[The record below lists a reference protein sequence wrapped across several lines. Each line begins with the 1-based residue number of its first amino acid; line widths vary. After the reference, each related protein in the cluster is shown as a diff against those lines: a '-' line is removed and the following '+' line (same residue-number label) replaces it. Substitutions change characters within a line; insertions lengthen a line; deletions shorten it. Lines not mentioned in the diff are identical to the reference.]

1 MNSPLKRLHKILGI
15 ARAEIKFG
23 LRRGFPV
30 LGMIFVSGLSSI
42 VVYYSIYSGAN
53 SVYGDVTHVS
63 ALGRGWTAFV
73 ALASVVLPLVTII
86 SIPSD
91 RDFKVFSWLF
101 SQPIDGAIYVLG
113 KVLGML
119 AVVLGSWAAM
129 TILHM
134 IIYWIWIGSFAPG
147 NDLLL
152 MLVGGVPL
160 VVWSTCLGVLAGG
173 WLRSRREAIVTGVL
187 LGLANMLWLNL
198 LLPSLIEKLVPVPP
212 LPAGTFV
219 TGSGFLLYS
228 VINYPLLLIGMLPE
242 FYPQPSAL
250 EFALVYGVTYLILIL
265 GAFMTVLRFS
275 VRDTE

>member
-1 MNSPLKRLHKILGI
+1 MNSSLKRLHQILGI
-15 ARAEIKFG
+15 ARMEIKFG

-30 LGMIFVSGLSSI
+30 LGMILVSGLSSI

-53 SVYGDVTHVS
+53 SVYGDVTQVS
-63 ALGRGWTAFV
+63 SLGRGWTAFV
-73 ALASVVLPLVTII
+73 ALAPIVLPLVTIL

-152 MLVGGVPL
+152 MLVGGLPL

-198 LLPSLIEKLVPVPP
+198 LLPSLIEKVVPVPP
-212 LPAGTFV
+212 LPAGTIIF
-219 TGSGFLLYS
+219 GSGFLLNS
-228 VINYPLLLIGMLPE
+228 VTNYPLLLIGMLPE

-265 GAFMTVLRFS
+265 AAFMTVLRFS